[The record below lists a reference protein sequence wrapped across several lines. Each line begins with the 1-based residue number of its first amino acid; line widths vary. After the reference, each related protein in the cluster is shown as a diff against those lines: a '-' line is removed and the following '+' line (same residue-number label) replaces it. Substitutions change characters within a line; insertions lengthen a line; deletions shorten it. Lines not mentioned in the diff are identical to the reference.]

1 MINQDVSKNKN
12 LLNMLRSNGDL
23 KIVFQIDKIG
33 GYISENQTISFVDG
47 IDKVYKTIIY
57 DYQDAL
63 YKADDYGELFED
75 VEKNITR
82 LENESDDDYDKRIK
96 DFIENNI
103 DKEEVIIIEI
113 KTDSPEQDNNLGM
126 FGGLFDGFG
135 NMIGNV
141 VEENNSEENINTN
154 EEGE

>member
-1 MINQDVSKNKN
+1 MINQDVSKNRN

-47 IDKVYKTIIY
+47 IDKVYKTTIY

-75 VEKNITR
+75 VEKNIDK

-96 DFIENNI
+96 DFIEKNI

-113 KTDSPEQDNNLGM
+113 KTDSQEPNDVFN
-126 FGGLFDGFG
+126 GFG
-135 NMIGNV
+135 DMIGNIIG
-141 VEENNSEENINTN
+141 NNINIDGK
-154 EEGE
+154 GE

>member
-1 MINQDVSKNKN
+1 MINQDVSKNRN
-12 LLNMLRSNGDL
+12 LLNMLRGNGDL

-47 IDKVYKTIIY
+47 IDKVYKTTIY

-75 VEKNITR
+75 VEKNIDK

-96 DFIENNI
+96 DFIEKNI

-113 KTDSPEQDNNLGM
+113 KTDSQEPNDVFN
-126 FGGLFDGFG
+126 GFG
-135 NMIGNV
+135 DMIGNIIGD
-141 VEENNSEENINTN
+141 NINID
-154 EEGE
+154 EKGE

>member
-1 MINQDVSKNKN
+1 MINQDVLKNRN

-47 IDKVYKTIIY
+47 IDKVYKTTIY

-75 VEKNITR
+75 VEKNIDK

-96 DFIENNI
+96 DFIEKNI

-113 KTDSPEQDNNLGM
+113 KTDSQEQNDVFN
-126 FGGLFDGFG
+126 GFG
-135 NMIGNV
+135 NMIGNIIGD
-141 VEENNSEENINTN
+141 NINIDGK
-154 EEGE
+154 GE

>member
-1 MINQDVSKNKN
+1 MINQDVLKNRD

-47 IDKVYKTIIY
+47 IDKVYKTTIY

-75 VEKNITR
+75 VEKNIDK

-96 DFIENNI
+96 DFIEKNI

-113 KTDSPEQDNNLGM
+113 KTDSQEPKDVFN
-126 FGGLFDGFG
+126 GFG
-135 NMIGNV
+135 DMIGNIIGD
-141 VEENNSEENINTN
+141 NINIDGK
-154 EEGE
+154 GE

>member
-1 MINQDVSKNKN
+1 MINQDVSKNRN

-47 IDKVYKTIIY
+47 IDKVYKTTIY

-75 VEKNITR
+75 VEKNIDK

-96 DFIENNI
+96 DFIEKNI

-113 KTDSPEQDNNLGM
+113 KTDSQEQNDVFN
-126 FGGLFDGFG
+126 GFG
-135 NMIGNV
+135 DMIGNIIG
-141 VEENNSEENINTN
+141 NNINIDGK
-154 EEGE
+154 GE

>member
-1 MINQDVSKNKN
+1 MINQDVLKNRN

-47 IDKVYKTIIY
+47 IDKVYKTTIY

-75 VEKNITR
+75 VEKNIDK

-96 DFIENNI
+96 DFIEKNI

-113 KTDSPEQDNNLGM
+113 KTDSQEQNDVFN
-126 FGGLFDGFG
+126 GFG
-135 NMIGNV
+135 NIIGNIIGD
-141 VEENNSEENINTN
+141 NINIDGK
-154 EEGE
+154 GE

>member
-1 MINQDVSKNKN
+1 MINQDVSKNRN

-47 IDKVYKTIIY
+47 IDKVYKTTIY

-75 VEKNITR
+75 VEKNIDK

-96 DFIENNI
+96 DFIEKNI

-113 KTDSPEQDNNLGM
+113 KTDSQEPNDV
-126 FGGLFDGFG
+126 FSGFG
-135 NMIGNV
+135 NMIGNIIGD
-141 VEENNSEENINTN
+141 NINIDGK
-154 EEGE
+154 GE

>member
-1 MINQDVSKNKN
+1 MINQDVSKNRN

-47 IDKVYKTIIY
+47 IDKVYKTTIY

-75 VEKNITR
+75 VEKNIDK
-82 LENESDDDYDKRIK
+82 LENESDDDYDTRIK
-96 DFIENNI
+96 DFIEKNI
-103 DKEEVIIIEI
+103 DKEPNDVF
-113 KTDSPEQDNNLGM
+113 N
-126 FGGLFDGFG
+126 GFG
-135 NMIGNV
+135 DMIGNIIGD
-141 VEENNSEENINTN
+141 NINIDGK
-154 EEGE
+154 GE

>member
-1 MINQDVSKNKN
+1 MINQDVSKNRD

-47 IDKVYKTIIY
+47 IDKVYKTTIY

-75 VEKNITR
+75 VEKNIDK

-96 DFIENNI
+96 DFIEKNI

-113 KTDSPEQDNNLGM
+113 KTDSQEPNDVFN
-126 FGGLFDGFG
+126 GFG
-135 NMIGNV
+135 DMIGNIIGD
-141 VEENNSEENINTN
+141 NINIDGK
-154 EEGE
+154 GE

>member
-1 MINQDVSKNKN
+1 MINQDVSKNRN

-47 IDKVYKTIIY
+47 IDKVYKTTIY

-75 VEKNITR
+75 VEKNIDK

-96 DFIENNI
+96 DFIEKNI

-113 KTDSPEQDNNLGM
+113 KTDSPEPNDVFN
-126 FGGLFDGFG
+126 GFG
-135 NMIGNV
+135 DMIGNIIGD
-141 VEENNSEENINTN
+141 NINIDGK
-154 EEGE
+154 GE

>member
-1 MINQDVSKNKN
+1 MINQDVSKNRN

-75 VEKNITR
+75 VEKNIDK

-96 DFIENNI
+96 DFIEKNI

-113 KTDSPEQDNNLGM
+113 KTDSQEPNDVFN
-126 FGGLFDGFG
+126 GFG
-135 NMIGNV
+135 DMIGNIIGD
-141 VEENNSEENINTN
+141 NINIDGK
-154 EEGE
+154 GE

>member
-1 MINQDVSKNKN
+1 MINQDVSKNRN

-47 IDKVYKTIIY
+47 IDKVYKTTIY

-75 VEKNITR
+75 VEKNIDK

-96 DFIENNI
+96 DFIEKNI

-113 KTDSPEQDNNLGM
+113 KTASQEQNDVFN
-126 FGGLFDGFG
+126 GFG
-135 NMIGNV
+135 NMIGNIIGD
-141 VEENNSEENINTN
+141 NINIDGK
-154 EEGE
+154 GE

>member
-1 MINQDVSKNKN
+1 MINQDVSKNRN

-47 IDKVYKTIIY
+47 IDKVYKTTIY

-75 VEKNITR
+75 VEKNIDK

-96 DFIENNI
+96 DFIEKNI

-113 KTDSPEQDNNLGM
+113 KTDSQEPNDVFN
-126 FGGLFDGFG
+126 GFG
-135 NMIGNV
+135 DMIGNIIGD
-141 VEENNSEENINTN
+141 NINID
-154 EEGE
+154 EKGE

>member
-1 MINQDVSKNKN
+1 MINQDVSKNRN

-47 IDKVYKTIIY
+47 IDKVYKTTIY

-75 VEKNITR
+75 VEKNIDK

-96 DFIENNI
+96 DFIEKNI

-113 KTDSPEQDNNLGM
+113 KTDSQEPNDVFN
-126 FGGLFDGFG
+126 GFG
-135 NMIGNV
+135 NMIGNIIGD
-141 VEENNSEENINTN
+141 NINIDGK
-154 EEGE
+154 GE

>member
-1 MINQDVSKNKN
+1 MINQDISKNRN

-47 IDKVYKTIIY
+47 IDKVYKTTIY

-75 VEKNITR
+75 VEKNIIR

-96 DFIENNI
+96 DFIEKNI

-113 KTDSPEQDNNLGM
+113 KTDSQEPNDVFN
-126 FGGLFDGFG
+126 GFG
-135 NMIGNV
+135 DMIGNIIGD
-141 VEENNSEENINTN
+141 NINIDGK
-154 EEGE
+154 GE

>member
-1 MINQDVSKNKN
+1 MINQDVSKNRN
-12 LLNMLRSNGDL
+12 LLNMLRGNGDL

-47 IDKVYKTIIY
+47 IDKVYKTTIY

-75 VEKNITR
+75 VEKNIDK

-96 DFIENNI
+96 DFIEKNI

-113 KTDSPEQDNNLGM
+113 KTDSQEPNDVFN
-126 FGGLFDGFG
+126 GFG
-135 NMIGNV
+135 DMIGNIIG
-141 VEENNSEENINTN
+141 NNINIDGK
-154 EEGE
+154 GE

>member
-1 MINQDVSKNKN
+1 MINQDVSKNRN

-47 IDKVYKTIIY
+47 IDKVYKTTIY

-75 VEKNITR
+75 VEKNIDK

-96 DFIENNI
+96 DFIEKNI

-113 KTDSPEQDNNLGM
+113 KTDSQEPNDVFN
-126 FGGLFDGFG
+126 GFG
-135 NMIGNV
+135 DMIGNIIGD
-141 VEENNSEENINTN
+141 NINIDGK
-154 EEGE
+154 GE

>member
-1 MINQDVSKNKN
+1 MINQDVLKNRN

-47 IDKVYKTIIY
+47 IDKVYKTTIY

-75 VEKNITR
+75 VEKNIDK

-96 DFIENNI
+96 DFIEKNI

-113 KTDSPEQDNNLGM
+113 KTDSQEPNDVFN
-126 FGGLFDGFG
+126 GFG
-135 NMIGNV
+135 DMIGNIIGD
-141 VEENNSEENINTN
+141 NINIDGK
-154 EEGE
+154 GE

>member
-1 MINQDVSKNKN
+1 MINQDVSKNRN

-47 IDKVYKTIIY
+47 IDKVYKTTIY

-75 VEKNITR
+75 VEKNIDK

-96 DFIENNI
+96 DFIEKNI

-113 KTDSPEQDNNLGM
+113 KTDSQEPNDVFN
-126 FGGLFDGFG
+126 GFG
-135 NMIGNV
+135 DMIGNIIG
-141 VEENNSEENINTN
+141 NNINID
-154 EEGE
+154 EKGE

>member
-1 MINQDVSKNKN
+1 MINQDVSKNRD

-47 IDKVYKTIIY
+47 IDKVYKTTIY

-75 VEKNITR
+75 VEKNIDK

-96 DFIENNI
+96 DFIEKNI

-113 KTDSPEQDNNLGM
+113 KTDSQEPNDVFN
-126 FGGLFDGFG
+126 GFG
-135 NMIGNV
+135 DMIGNIIG
-141 VEENNSEENINTN
+141 NNINIDGK
-154 EEGE
+154 GE

>member
-1 MINQDVSKNKN
+1 MINQDVSKNRN

-47 IDKVYKTIIY
+47 IDKVYKTTIY

-75 VEKNITR
+75 VEKNIDK

-96 DFIENNI
+96 DFIEKNI

-113 KTDSPEQDNNLGM
+113 KTDS
-126 FGGLFDGFG
+126 
-135 NMIGNV
+135 
-141 VEENNSEENINTN
+141 
-154 EEGE
+154 

>member
-1 MINQDVSKNKN
+1 MINQDVSKNRN

-47 IDKVYKTIIY
+47 IDKVYKTTIY

-75 VEKNITR
+75 VEKNIDK

-96 DFIENNI
+96 DFIEKNI

-113 KTDSPEQDNNLGM
+113 KTDSQEPNDV
-126 FGGLFDGFG
+126 FSGFG
-135 NMIGNV
+135 NIIGNIIGD
-141 VEENNSEENINTN
+141 NINIDGK
-154 EEGE
+154 GE

>member
-1 MINQDVSKNKN
+1 MINQDVLKNRN

-47 IDKVYKTIIY
+47 IDKVYKTTIY

-75 VEKNITR
+75 VEKNIDK

-96 DFIENNI
+96 DFIEKNI

-113 KTDSPEQDNNLGM
+113 TTDSQEPNDVFN
-126 FGGLFDGFG
+126 GFG
-135 NMIGNV
+135 NIIGNIIGD
-141 VEENNSEENINTN
+141 NINIDGK
-154 EEGE
+154 GE